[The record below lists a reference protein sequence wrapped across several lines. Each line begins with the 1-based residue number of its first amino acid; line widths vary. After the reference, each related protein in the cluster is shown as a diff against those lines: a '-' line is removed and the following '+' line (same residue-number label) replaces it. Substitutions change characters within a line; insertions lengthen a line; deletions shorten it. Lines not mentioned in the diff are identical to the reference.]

1 MAENLKISLK
11 LDTPEVKVQANVP
24 TIIDGS
30 VNSQPKVSFVSV
42 GQRGSVGPAGPAGTI
57 TAEQQAAINANTSK
71 VGITT
76 EQANAIVANTSKVGI
91 TTEQADAITANTS
104 KVGITTSQASA
115 IVANT
120 AKNSYPSSDSTKLA
134 GIETGA
140 KVNVQADFNETDSN
154 SDAFIKNKPTDTNT
168 TYSISCVDGDN
179 THEEKIRLT
188 DSSGT
193 NDDIVLE
200 AGTGLSIARSGDKIT
215 FTNLVTDT
223 DTVLTTEQVQD
234 IVGAMFSSNT
244 ETRISATYQDDDG
257 TIDLV
262 VDDMTADTNTNIGNT
277 DLTLSGSRS
286 INTSD
291 NTFTIKNSSTVYL
304 EFDDSGITT
313 FKASSDLDIG
323 SHQIRASK
331 FQSDVAT
338 GTAPFTVASTTAVAN
353 LQAATATTLHTARN
367 IGGVSFNGSANIDL
381 PGVNSAGNQN
391 TSGNAATA
399 TLATNAQG
407 IAGAT
412 DADVNITSDGEV
424 IVKLDSDNDE
434 STQKFKVTNNAD
446 TEVAHIDESGNL
458 QIDGDLT
465 VSGSGTTSI
474 GGTLSCADLDITGT
488 SNALTVNP
496 QTGNVAIN
504 CISTDA
510 DCLVR
515 LQDDSTT
522 STNVIA
528 FAASG
533 DNSVIRNDEGNFKV
547 KMANNATETLDL
559 DQSGNLTIPGI
570 ITGKQR
576 EIYSQSF
583 VDDLGT
589 TKHFIPWKDI
599 NEQTTIYQ
607 EEAAMVV
614 PCDGRVVSV
623 TVRTASVIGSGNMT
637 IGVNTIAPNVNSFT
651 TSNWT
656 EEETETLAIS
666 SADDYHVFHF
676 AFDNAKHFDSGD
688 LLSLSIQNDADIS
701 SNTFWY
707 VTTVVEYNWNTF
719 LGTTSAEHDSNP

>member
-1 MAENLKISLK
+1 MAEIKIQVQTENPK
-11 LDTPEVKVQANVP
+11 VEVKSNRRLASGANNLIVPDIKLLATGSSGTRGEKGEPGTLSDSDRNAIDLNTAKVGITTQQSAAIIANTAKVGITTEQANA
-24 TIIDGS
+24 II
-30 VNSQPKVSFVSV
+30 
-42 GQRGSVGPAGPAGTI
+42 T
-57 TAEQQAAINANTSK
+57 NTSK

-76 EQANAIVANTSKVGI
+76 EQANAIS
-91 TTEQADAITANTS
+91 ANTS

-168 TYSISCVDGDN
+168 TYTVSCVDGDN
-179 THEEKIRLT
+179 ADEEKIRLT

-215 FTNLVTDT
+215 FTNTVTDT

-234 IVGAMFSSNT
+234 IVGAMFTSNT

-262 VDDMTADTNTNIGNT
+262 VDDMTADTNTNVGNT

-286 INTSD
+286 INTGD
-291 NTFTIKNSSTVYL
+291 NTFQIKNGSTVYL
-304 EFDDSGITT
+304 EFDDSGITA
-313 FKASSDLDIG
+313 FVASGDLDIG
-323 SHQIRASK
+323 AHQIRASK

-338 GTAPFTVASTTAVAN
+338 GTAPLTVASTSAVAN

-367 IGGVSFNGSANIDL
+367 IGGVSFDGSSNIDL
-381 PGVNSAGNQN
+381 PGVNTTGNQN
-391 TSGNAATA
+391 TTGNADTA
-399 TLATNAQG
+399 TIASSAQRITG
-407 IAGAT
+407 VA
-412 DADVNITSDGEV
+412 DEDVNILSDGEV
-424 IVKLDSDNDE
+424 IIKLDSDNDE
-434 STQKFKVTNNAD
+434 TNQKLKVVNNAD
-446 TEVAHIDESGNL
+446 TEVASINEDGTFYLTGSITNLGSDNDLEIQSDGNMTFVIDRDNDETSQSFSFKNFNVEVANLDESGNL

-522 STNVIA
+522 ATNVIA

-533 DNSVIRNDEGNFKV
+533 DDSIVRNDEGNFKV
-547 KMANNATETLDL
+547 KMANNATDTLNL
-559 DQSGNLTIPGI
+559 DQSGNLTVTGI

-583 VDDLGT
+583 TDDLGT

-599 NEQTTIYQ
+599 NEQTTI
-607 EEAAMVV
+607 
-614 PCDGRVVSV
+614 
-623 TVRTASVIGSGNMT
+623 
-637 IGVNTIAPNVNSFT
+637 
-651 TSNWT
+651 
-656 EEETETLAIS
+656 
-666 SADDYHVFHF
+666 
-676 AFDNAKHFDSGD
+676 
-688 LLSLSIQNDADIS
+688 
-701 SNTFWY
+701 
-707 VTTVVEYNWNTF
+707 
-719 LGTTSAEHDSNP
+719 